1 MKDWSKTAAA
11 EQSHN
16 FLHCM
21 SGTFRGASSNW
32 SVIEKE
38 GYPIVR
44 ACSELDYLLIRDK
57 GSKMFTDHRNLS
69 YIFAPGTE
77 IKKHVRGKLLR
88 WSLKLNE
95 FKYEIEHIPGDENVW
110 ADMFS
115 RWAGQN
121 PAVTRTTSMKR
132 WESVKQPQLR
142 PLAAIEWPT
151 IEDVIAAQSGMV
163 APTSH
168 NLDGRGVDV
177 ASYHRPWVPDTAG
190 DLLQRLMVIAH
201 CGSQGHRGVNAM
213 VKELEGYFDIRNVHI
228 KARPFCGSCLLCC
241 HVKGGNTIPRPYGE
255 LYRSSERNE
264 ALHMD
269 YLLVGKYDDSSD
281 YILVLKDDY
290 SHFCELVPCKTA
302 DSVTAAGAI
311 LQWNMRFGSTKVL
324 ISDTAAHFK
333 NELLAELCRCTQTR
347 QDFTVVYCPW
357 INGSV
362 ERINRDILQVLRVMI
377 LEFRLRQEQWVDVLP
392 LIQANL
398 NQTPVQSLANMAP
411 IEVFTGLEK
420 PSPLKSIVVTSDEGK
435 EYVVTL
441 DDLPAAILDKVD
453 TFRLKFHNMHKNL
466 EQAKVKQTR
475 RNQRNQR
482 TAHTVNFHI
491 GDYVLSSWI
500 ESRLKTNKLSVKW
513 TGTYRVIDAKPNSF
527 TVEHLING
535 STRDVHASRLKHYV
549 DSSFEE
555 TAEIVEHI
563 VNQDIYL
570 TAREFV
576 QHRLSDDHDY
586 DILVAWEGLED
597 IENSWETIELLGAR
611 CTRMCQ

>member
-1 MKDWSKTAAA
+1 MTDYAVSVTGGLQPAVPLHECMLLIFTRRRSLVIA
-11 EQSHN
+11 ELRTYDSIHSAIFCLQHKQ
-16 FLHCM
+16 HYRM

-57 GSKMFTDHRNLS
+57 GFEMFTDHRNLV

-77 IKKHVRGKLLR
+77 IKKHVRGNLLR

-115 RWAGQN
+115 RSADKTCRDSDD
-121 PAVTRTTSMKR
+121 P
-132 WESVKQPQLR
+132 QPR

-151 IEDVIAAQSGMV
+151 IEGVIAAQSGKV

-168 NLDGRGVDV
+168 NLDGRGVYVDL
-177 ASYHRPWVPDTAG
+177 YHRPWQPDTAG

-213 VKELEGYFDIRNVHI
+213 VKELEGYFDISNVHI
-228 KARPFCGSCLLCC
+228 KARAFCGSCLLCC

-269 YLLVGKYDDSSD
+269 YLFIGKYDDSSD

-311 LQWNMRFGSTKVL
+311 PQWNMRFGSTKVL

-333 NELLAELCRCTQTR
+333 NELLAELCHCTQTR
-347 QDFTVVYCPW
+347 QDFTVAYCPW

-392 LIQANL
+392 LTQADL
-398 NQTPVQSLANMAP
+398 NQTPGQSLANMAP
-411 IEVFTGLEK
+411 VEVLTGLEK
-420 PSPLKSIVVTSDEGK
+420 PSSLKNIVVTSDEGK

-441 DDLPAAILDKVD
+441 DDLSTAISNKVD
-453 TFRLKFHNMHKNL
+453 ALRLKFHNMHNKL
-466 EQAKVKQTR
+466 EQAK
-475 RNQRNQR
+475 
-482 TAHTVNFHI
+482 
-491 GDYVLSSWI
+491 
-500 ESRLKTNKLSVKW
+500 SRLKTNKLSVKW
-513 TGTYRVIDAKPNSF
+513 IGPYRVIDAKPNSF

-535 STRDVHASRLKHYV
+535 STRDVHASRLKHYA
-549 DSSFEE
+549 DNSFEVTE
-555 TAEIVEHI
+555 GIVEHI

-570 TAREFV
+570 TVREFV
-576 QHRLSDDHDY
+576 QHRLTDDHDY
-586 DILVAWEGLED
+586 DILVA
-597 IENSWETIELLGAR
+597 
-611 CTRMCQ
+611 